1 MPFYEYRCSDCEKT
15 FTAMRKMDARND
27 PIECEHC
34 KSNNTTLNVT
44 TNKTMFQLKGDKWR
58 KGESFRRWGDDTYS

>member
-1 MPFYEYRCSDCEKT
+1 
-15 FTAMRKMDARND
+15 MDARND

>member
-1 MPFYEYRCSDCEKT
+1 
-15 FTAMRKMDARND
+15 MRKMDERND
-27 PIECEHC
+27 PIACKHCE
-34 KSNNTTLNVT
+34 SNNTTKEVT